1 MHIQPLLTT
10 YDEQELVG
18 SGFYTGEDPKLSVD
32 DILTAFQAVSF
43 RWTQCVRFARQV
55 VADHL
60 REMSIQSICFLN
72 DNDTYVDLTPTEERI
87 AAGRDISSLR
97 EMDGL
102 TFFDYFTEADQVE
115 DKNRANWQVT
125 PPTDAFI
132 KAIRRGAYDE
142 AVDDLTQ
149 CGFQTNAIP
158 EVTLPWD
165 VDATDKNK
173 NKKRVF
179 EIGYALLAGK
189 EVDEVDKELYSRES
203 KR

>member
-1 MHIQPLLTT
+1 M
-10 YDEQELVG
+10 
-18 SGFYTGEDPKLSVD
+18 YTGEDPKLSVD
-32 DILTAFQAVSF
+32 DVLTALQAVSF

-60 REMSIQSICFLN
+60 REIVVQSIGFLN
-72 DNDTYVDLTPTEERI
+72 DNDTYADLTPAEERI
-87 AAGRDISSLR
+87 AAGRDISLLR
-97 EMDGL
+97 KMDGL
-102 TFFDYFTEADQVE
+102 QFSNYFTQADQVE
-115 DKNRANWQVT
+115 AKNHANWQVT

-149 CGFQTNAIP
+149 HGFQTNAVA

-165 VDATDKNK
+165 ADATDKTK

-179 EIGYALLAGK
+179 EIGCALLAGE
-189 EVDEVDKELYSRES
+189 EVDEVDKEFYSRES
-203 KR
+203 KH